1 MVDLLYSVGGFVLA
15 LAVLIAVHEFGHF
28 WVARKVGVRV
38 LRFSL
43 GFGRPLYRREFGTDR
58 TEFVVAAVPLGGY
71 VKMLDEREGEV
82 EPQEA
87 HRAFNRQSLWAR
99 TAVVL
104 AGPAANF
111 LFAVLA
117 YAAVNMVGVD
127 GLSPVVGR
135 VEPGSISAQ
144 AGFRS
149 GDRLESIDGRT
160 VRSWDEHAL
169 YLFNR
174 ALDGRPVSVR
184 VADAAGEERTLRLD
198 FSALAGRDLEA
209 GFLTRDA
216 GLWPRLPPAEFGT
229 PLPGGPAEQAGVRAG
244 DRVVSIDGQAVTTPG
259 EVVQMLRARPARTV
273 VVRVERDG
281 AVLDLTVHTLAET
294 TAEGEVVGKMQVPI
308 QLPPLPEAWKVH
320 VQYGPFKA
328 LTRAVDTTWSMSAL
342 ILKMLGRMVTMKA
355 STRNISGPLTIA
367 RAAGQSVQVGLN
379 QFLAFLAIVSVSL
392 GVINL
397 LPIPVLDGGHLLY
410 HLGEAFYGRPL
421 PERVMLWGQQIGILL
436 ILGLMSLA
444 FYNDLVRFLQ

>member
-1 MVDLLYSVGGFVLA
+1 MVDFLYSVGGFVLA

-111 LFAVLA
+111 LFAILA

-216 GLWPRLPPAEFGT
+216 GLWPRLPPAEFGA